1 MTAVRTPSLRNGLK
15 HRGKSAARAALAVR
29 GALAVL
35 AAFAVFPAPAQAQD
49 RPQAGS
55 ARAMLGTE
63 LRQMRR
69 DMEGLAR
76 LAAWQQELL
85 RAARSDPAGALRQRR
100 PMADCLASALA
111 PLCGELTS
119 LFQAGTGTEVPGQ
132 PVRSGGGADD
142 QGITERHRP

>member
-1 MTAVRTPSLRNGLK
+1 MTVVPTMMMRTGLK
-15 HRGKSAARAALAVR
+15 HRGKSAARAALAVCA
-29 GALAVL
+29 ALAVL
-35 AAFAVFPAPAQAQD
+35 AAFIVLAAPAQAQD

-55 ARAMLGTE
+55 ARAMLGAE
-63 LRQMRR
+63 LRQMRG

-119 LFQAGTGTEVPGQ
+119 LFQPGTGTEVPGE
-132 PVRSGGGADD
+132 PEIGTADD
-142 QGITERHRP
+142 QGMTERHRP

>member
-1 MTAVRTPSLRNGLK
+1 MMAVRTMMMRTGLK
-15 HRGKSAARAALAVR
+15 HRGSRVARAALAVR

-35 AAFAVFPAPAQAQD
+35 AAFVVLAAPAQAQD

-55 ARAMLGTE
+55 ARAMLGAE

-69 DMEGLAR
+69 DMEGLVR

-119 LFQAGTGTEVPGQ
+119 LFQAGTGTEVPGE
-132 PVRSGGGADD
+132 PEIGTAVD